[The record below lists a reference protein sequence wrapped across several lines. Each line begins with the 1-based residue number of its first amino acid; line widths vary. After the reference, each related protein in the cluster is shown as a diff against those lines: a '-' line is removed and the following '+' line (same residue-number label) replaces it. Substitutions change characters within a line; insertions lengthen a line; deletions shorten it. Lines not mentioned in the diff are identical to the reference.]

1 MDNCRGVVKL
11 LYPYLDGEL
20 AEDDRCRVRTHLL
33 GCLKCQTLFE
43 AERSFLHLL
52 RVNTTPSAAPF
63 PADQITE
70 FVRRKSSEP
79 DPPDG
84 GSAPVLRH

>member
-1 MDNCRGVVKL
+1 MDKCRGVAKL

-33 GCLKCQTLFE
+33 ACLKCQTVFE

-52 RVNTTPSAAPF
+52 RVNTTPSPAPF
-63 PADQITE
+63 PADHFTE
-70 FVRRKSSEP
+70 MVRQKSSEL

-84 GSAPVLRH
+84 GSAPLLGR